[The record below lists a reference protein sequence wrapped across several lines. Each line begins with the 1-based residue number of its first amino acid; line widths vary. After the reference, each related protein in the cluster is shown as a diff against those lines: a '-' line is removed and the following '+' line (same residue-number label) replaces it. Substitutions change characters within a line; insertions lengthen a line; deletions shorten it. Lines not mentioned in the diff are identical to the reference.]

1 MLSTN
6 RATDSKTE
14 RDMGASEIGYIV
26 LPEGGAGKRVGA
38 GWLERLRRWLVEC
51 PQCAAVWLVVG
62 AREDD
67 GYICKDCGHGFVIRF
82 LVAPQGDQSRAVVGA
97 REHK

>member
-1 MLSTN
+1 MLSTS
-6 RATDSKTE
+6 RATDPKAE
-14 RDMGASEIGYIV
+14 RETGSSETGYVV
-26 LPEGGAGKRVGA
+26 LPEGGAGKREGA

-62 AREDD
+62 AREND

-82 LVAPQGDQSRAVVGA
+82 LVAPQGDQSKAVVGA
-97 REHK
+97 